1 MAAPLRCV
9 PPTALIVGWDF
20 GTQAA
25 KAIAF
30 DLSGNVV
37 ADCRFRNELY
47 TEGGVT
53 ELDLSVIEQLACDT
67 TRELAARLRDLR
79 RLDDWLAAGISATH
93 HTSGRIDADAR
104 QVRRA
109 ICWNDQTLRQYHP
122 AGLARLGGQE
132 GVSRLIGGPWAERY
146 SLSHL
151 VKDEVCLP
159 EADWKRTRWVMGH
172 GPLAAGYLTGRF
184 GVTSV
189 SSAASTGIMDLR
201 TCQWRREM
209 LGAIERADYRDL
221 AWNRLPQIIDMNEP
235 IGLLSE
241 TLTREAGV
249 AANRRPLIF
258 PTLDDQ
264 AAGLAGAGAVG
275 PGEIAVI
282 LGTSAVVNS
291 SSDALPQSGNLDAMR
306 LNWPERPYLWM
317 RCYSYGA
324 EFFDSVVG
332 RDADRAATEAAA
344 RGVEPLC
351 NGTGVLPFLR
361 GEPSVGVR
369 EPRVEWVGPAQ
380 ADPGTRARAAMEAI
394 AYLIAL
400 GVREHRREHA
410 RTGQDITRV
419 TVSGGMANSDLMCE
433 ILASVLEHPLER
445 LQSNEGSALGAAVVG
460 LTGLENYRRAAT
472 GIGGTIS
479 VAEAV
484 GQLVRVEKQVAVNE
498 KWGEPYRRGL
508 AEFEQR
514 LKG

>member
-1 MAAPLRCV
+1 MAASLRCV
-9 PPTALIVGWDF
+9 PPDALVVGWDF

-30 DLSGNVV
+30 DLAGNVV
-37 ADCRFRNELY
+37 AECRARNELY

-53 ELDLSVIEQLACDT
+53 ELDLGVIEHLARDT
-67 TRELAARLRDLR
+67 ARELAARLRDLG
-79 RLDDWLAAGISATH
+79 RLDDWLAAGVSATH

-132 GVSRLIGGPWAERY
+132 AVTRLIGGPWAERY

-151 VKDEVCLP
+151 VKDGATLP

-189 SSAASTGIMDLR
+189 SSAASTGIMNLE
-201 TCQWRREM
+201 TCRWQREM

-221 AWNRLPQIIDMNEP
+221 AWNCLPQIVDMHEP
-235 IGLLSE
+235 IGPLSDS
-241 TLTREAGV
+241 LAREAGIV
-249 AANRRPLIF
+249 ADRRPLIF

-317 RCYSYGA
+317 RCYSNGA
-324 EFFDSVVG
+324 EFFDSAVG
-332 RDADRAATEAAA
+332 RGVDLAALGDAA

-351 NGTGVLPFLR
+351 NGTAVLPFLR

-369 EPRVEWVGPAQ
+369 EPRVEWTGPDQ
-380 ADPGTRARAAMEAI
+380 GDPGTRARAAMEAI

-400 GVREHRREHA
+400 GIREHRREHA
-410 RTGQDITRV
+410 RNGQEITRV

-433 ILASVLEHPLER
+433 ILASVLEHPLDR
-445 LQSNEGSALGAAVVG
+445 LQSNEGSALGAAVAG
-460 LTGLENYRRAAT
+460 LAGLENHRRAEQRIDDRFA
-472 GIGGTIS
+472 
-479 VAEAV
+479 VADAV
-484 GQLVRVEKQVAVNE
+484 GQLVRVQTTVAVNPG
-498 KWGEPYRRGL
+498 WVEPYRRGL
-508 AEFEQR
+508 AEFERR
-514 LKG
+514 LGG

>member
-9 PPTALIVGWDF
+9 PQNALIVGWDF

-37 ADCRFRNELY
+37 AEARGRNKLY

-53 ELDLSVIEQLACDT
+53 ELELGVIDQLAHNT
-67 TRELAARLRDLR
+67 TLDLIVRLLELGR
-79 RLDDWLAAGISATH
+79 RDDWLAAGISATH
-93 HTSGRIDADAR
+93 HTSGRIDTDAR

-122 AGLARLGGQE
+122 AGLQRLGGQE
-132 GVSRLIGGPWAERY
+132 GVIRLIGGPWAERY

-151 VKDEVCLP
+151 VKDEVTLP
-159 EADWKRTRWVMGH
+159 EADWKRTRWIMGH

-201 TCQWRREM
+201 TCRWRREM
-209 LGAIERADYRDL
+209 LGALERADYQEL
-221 AWNRLPQIIDMNEP
+221 AWNCLPQIIDMNEP
-235 IGLLSE
+235 IGPLSE
-241 TLTREAGV
+241 TLADHATIPAD
-249 AANRRPLIF
+249 RRPLIF

-275 PGEIAVI
+275 PGEVAVI

-291 SSDALPQSGNLDAMR
+291 SSDALPQSGHLDAMR

-317 RCYSYGA
+317 RCYSNGA
-324 EFFDSVVG
+324 EFFDSVVLS
-332 RDADRAATEAAA
+332 DDRAAIESAA
-344 RGVEPLC
+344 RAVEPLC
-351 NGTGVLPFLR
+351 NGSAVLPFLR
-361 GEPSVGVR
+361 SEPSVGVR
-369 EPRVEWVGPAQ
+369 EQRVEWFGPIQ
-380 ADPGTRARAAMEAI
+380 NDPGTVARMAMEAI

-410 RTGQDITRV
+410 RTRQEITRI
-419 TVSGGMANSDLMCE
+419 TVSGGMANSELMCE

-460 LTGLENYRRAAT
+460 LVGLENHRRTQT
-472 GIGGTIS
+472 GVSGTIS

-484 GQLVRVEKQVAVNE
+484 GQLVRVEKRVPVNE
-498 KWGEPYRRGL
+498 RWVEPYRRGL
-508 AEFEQR
+508 AEFERR
-514 LKG
+514 LRG